1 MTQWITC
8 RQVVDFLDEYLAGA
22 LSGEQLD
29 EFEYHLS
36 SCPPCINY
44 IKSYQAS
51 VLLSKRALEPADV
64 APPAEVPDRLLQAI
78 LAARKR

>member
-22 LSGEQLD
+22 LTGEQLD

-44 IKSYQAS
+44 IKTYQES
-51 VLLSKRALEPADV
+51 VLLGKRALEPADA
-64 APPAEVPDRLLQAI
+64 APPEEVPDRLLRAI
-78 LAARKR
+78 LEARRR